1 MGNDGRFTNSVVAS
15 MCILTHEGDQEVN
28 VGLISF
34 LPKLNIF
41 PGQGYIVC
49 CVLGSYHSSQNHHVI
64 RALVVETCREEK
76 NKCKSFVKM
85 QIIASRGQGN

>member
-1 MGNDGRFTNSVVAS
+1 

-41 PGQGYIVC
+41 PGQGYRVY

-85 QIIASRGQGN
+85 QLIACRGQGN

>member
-1 MGNDGRFTNSVVAS
+1 

-28 VGLISF
+28 VGLISL

-49 CVLGSYHSSQNHHVI
+49 RVLRSYHSSQNHHVI

-76 NKCKSFVKM
+76 NICKSFVQM
-85 QIIASRGQGN
+85 QLLPAEIRETEEIQLNF